1 MYTFEVGLLCHKV
14 YRSGRLFIH
23 VFKSPADTW
32 CYSVLHRREGG
43 NAVLVA
49 VWNLTTN
56 VCALSFP
63 LQARALTPQ
72 TAETDAIR
80 FLVGTQS
87 LKYDNQVTIS
97 NKSYMLITKPILS
110 FTAIL
115 MWFFKQRL
123 RKLLLHKRKLSLG
136 FQYPVIG
143 TGWAQPFQLIL
154 GSRAAVLLC
163 FGSVVTQDSL

>member
-1 MYTFEVGLLCHKV
+1 MCVRF
-14 YRSGRLFIH
+14 
-23 VFKSPADTW
+23 P
-32 CYSVLHRREGG
+32 
-43 NAVLVA
+43 
-49 VWNLTTN
+49 
-56 VCALSFP
+56 FP

-115 MWFFKQRL
+115 M
-123 RKLLLHKRKLSLG
+123 
-136 FQYPVIG
+136 
-143 TGWAQPFQLIL
+143 
-154 GSRAAVLLC
+154 
-163 FGSVVTQDSL
+163 